1 MNSPLPWR
9 SLPWRRQ
16 TWRFAAWR
24 ALTAAGIGSLA
35 LLAAGP
41 ADAAADSGP
50 TASAA
55 QTIASLGDPG
65 VALPARPQIQAALQN
80 HPRVATAQARLL
92 ALKAAGDVLRAGPNE
107 TVLRTTQARR
117 RSDGFAGTQH
127 EWTLSA
133 ERVLRSADKQR
144 ADALL
149 AGQEEQLG
157 DHLVEDARHE
167 TARELLHAWFGWLRG
182 VGESRLAAEQLEL
195 VSRLSDTVGRRLLAG
210 DAARLEAGLASAEL
224 ERARAGA
231 LLARA
236 REEAAG
242 RALRSRFPDITA
254 EPDQGPSPVGKE
266 PGAAFADAGTRA
278 GDAAA
283 MTAGTPR
290 EQLRALYLSRSHE
303 LLLARAESRRAQLV
317 ADRLRAQLRSDPSIG
332 VFTAFD
338 RGGSERVL
346 GVALSLPLAGPARDA
361 TLRAA
366 LAEHQAAQERAR
378 DLERRLQ
385 AEFEVGWS
393 DATARATA
401 AWALVQAAQAQSVV
415 ASQMGRAYSL
425 GEASLSDW
433 LQARRS
439 ANDAQQQALL
449 ARLDAAEAG
458 ARLRLDLHELPGFDD

>member
-9 SLPWRRQ
+9 CATRRSR
-16 TWRFAAWR
+16 TWRSNGWR
-24 ALTAAGIGSLA
+24 SLTAAGIGTAA
-35 LLAAGP
+35 LLVAGP
-41 ADAAADSGP
+41 ATAASDPGS
-50 TASAA
+50 TAGAV
-55 QTIASLGDPG
+55 QIIASLGNAE

-80 HPRVATAQARLL
+80 HPRVAAAQARLL
-92 ALKAAGDVLRAGPNE
+92 ALKAAGDALRAGPNE

-117 RSDGFAGTQH
+117 RSDGLSGTQH

-149 AGQEEQLG
+149 AGQEELLG
-157 DHLVEDARHE
+157 DQLVEDARHE

-210 DAARLEAGLASAEL
+210 DAARLEAGLANAEL

-242 RALRSRFPDITA
+242 LALRSRFPDITA
-254 EPDQGPSPVGKE
+254 EPARGQSPVGKE
-266 PGAAFADAGTRA
+266 TGAAAADAATA
-278 GDAAA
+278 TLATSAA
-283 MTAGTPR
+283 R
-290 EQLRALYLSRSHE
+290 EQLRVLYLARSHE
-303 LLLARAESRRAQLV
+303 LLLARAESRRAQLI

-332 VFTAFD
+332 VFTAVD

-385 AEFEVGWS
+385 AAFEVGWS
-393 DATARATA
+393 DATARTTA
-401 AWALVQAAQAQSVV
+401 AWALTQAAQAQSGV

-439 ANDAQQQALL
+439 ANDAQQQALG
-449 ARLDAAEAG
+449 ARLDAAEAS
-458 ARLRLDLHELPGFDD
+458 ARLRLDLHELPGFDN